1 MKVRVIDGACVLSVA
16 KSPGAAPT
24 ALGGASFM
32 PQRRREHKFNYGA
45 SLKAAPRRRRTFHP
59 ERRPK
64 RCSSER
70 SAAEHGQAETAGPFG
85 IYTAI
90 SAPNVAS

>member
-59 ERRPK
+59 ERRKALLIRTISRGAWPSGD
-64 RCSSER
+64 RR
-70 SAAEHGQAETAGPFG
+70 A
-85 IYTAI
+85 IRNYTAI

>member
-32 PQRRREHKFNYGA
+32 PQLRGEHKFNYGT
-45 SLKAAPRRRRTFHP
+45 SLKFAPRQSLGSVHHLSADTALHQ
-59 ERRPK
+59 
-64 RCSSER
+64 SER
-70 SAAEHGQAETAGPFG
+70 SAAELQHLAEETSPGAAFR
-85 IYTAI
+85 
-90 SAPNVAS
+90 SS